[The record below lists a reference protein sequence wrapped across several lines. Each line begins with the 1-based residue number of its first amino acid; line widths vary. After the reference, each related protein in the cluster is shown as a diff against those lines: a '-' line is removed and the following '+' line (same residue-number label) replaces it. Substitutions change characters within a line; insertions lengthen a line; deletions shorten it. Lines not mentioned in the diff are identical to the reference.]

1 MQSGYKLYKQMIISR
16 YILPLYVKQKKL
28 QKNKI
33 QKLPFVSWLSQV
45 ISQEFW
51 KGYPQ
56 VIQYLDYQISQ
67 IDTSIFVQSSSDS
80 IQMSQ
85 YVQCP

>member
-33 QKLPFVSWLSQV
+33 QKLPFVS
-45 ISQEFW
+45 
-51 KGYPQ
+51 
-56 VIQYLDYQISQ
+56 
-67 IDTSIFVQSSSDS
+67 
-80 IQMSQ
+80 
-85 YVQCP
+85 